1 MTLPAEAGGGTEDL
15 GAADDVDDVE
25 VCFGCGAEDRC
36 AEDRWLAAERS
47 CMSSGLRLTLAAV
60 FSLPPNHS
68 SAVSVASHSTLV
80 GGNRSSCGSML
91 VWVIRIPRFVM
102 LYSWVDIYF
111 SVFSYLKES
120 RLDPGHGEG
129 DGLDGGV
136 GDAVGAGELDVA
148 DVADVLVEEGD
159 GLVQPSRLVRAQ
171 REQVRRVRRNL
182 ERRHLNHIG

>member
-15 GAADDVDDVE
+15 GAADDDVE

-80 GGNRSSCGSML
+80 GGNMSSCGKRYGSML
-91 VWVIRIPRFVM
+91 VWAIPRFVI
-102 LYSWVDIYF
+102 LCSSWVDISLYF
-111 SVFSYLKES
+111 
-120 RLDPGHGEG
+120 HT
-129 DGLDGGV
+129 
-136 GDAVGAGELDVA
+136 
-148 DVADVLVEEGD
+148 
-159 GLVQPSRLVRAQ
+159 
-171 REQVRRVRRNL
+171 
-182 ERRHLNHIG
+182 